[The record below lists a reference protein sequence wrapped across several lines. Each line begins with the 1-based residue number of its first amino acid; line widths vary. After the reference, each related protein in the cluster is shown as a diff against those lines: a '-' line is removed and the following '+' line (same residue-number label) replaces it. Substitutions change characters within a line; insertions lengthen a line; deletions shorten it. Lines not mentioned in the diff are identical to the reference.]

1 MILGM
6 AGMAEKALPAPAGP
20 ARSRVD
26 VADRARRFAMLFA
39 FSLLVVDAAWPAD
52 VFARH
57 GTAVHE
63 RHQKKRHETGFAS
76 FYGREWANHRTANG
90 ERFDPSELTAA
101 HRTLPFG
108 TRVKVTNL
116 DNGRHVVVR
125 INDRGPYAKGRVLDL
140 SRAAARKLGFLDAG
154 VARVRLEVLKDR
166 RGERERM
173 ARADET
179 TPTARPARGGGSIA
193 PGASRSS
200 RSSGTP
206 AGSRSATTRKPSPGR
221 A

>member
-1 MILGM
+1 MTSGM
-6 AGMAEKALPAPAGP
+6 AGMAEKALPAPAWP
-20 ARSRVD
+20 APSRVD

-90 ERFDPSELTAA
+90 ERFDPGELTAA

-116 DNGRHVVVR
+116 ENGRHVVVR
-125 INDRGPYAKGRVLDL
+125 INDRGPFVPGRIVDL
-140 SRAAARKLGFLDAG
+140 SQAAAKALGILDRGTAP
-154 VARVRLEVLKDR
+154 VRVEVF
-166 RGERERM
+166 
-173 ARADET
+173 
-179 TPTARPARGGGSIA
+179 
-193 PGASRSS
+193 ASDQ
-200 RSSGTP
+200 
-206 AGSRSATTRKPSPGR
+206 
-221 A
+221 